1 MTNREAKKMKESDY
15 YQVFKNADVTG
26 EVCVTDNITIG
37 CLSEVEELP
46 RAYYEVA
53 GDGKRKCGEVK
64 ACCGGATC
72 EGSCCEG
79 KVGHPPSAREQLLKD
94 AIGIVTKDRNNV
106 YGPPE
111 DSFTVIGAYW
121 DTYLKHSKVATV
133 DAADV
138 AIMMALMKMGRLT
151 FNKRHRDS
159 AVDAAGYL
167 ACLQEAIQ

>member
-1 MTNREAKKMKESDY
+1 MSDY
-15 YQVFKNADVTG
+15 EQFFKKADVTG
-26 EVCVTDNITIG
+26 EVCTADNITIG
-37 CLSEVEELP
+37 PVS
-46 RAYYEVA
+46 
-53 GDGKRKCGEVK
+53 K

-94 AIGIVTKDRNNV
+94 AIGIVTKDRNNI

-138 AIMMALMKMGRLT
+138 AIMMALMKMARLT

>member
-1 MTNREAKKMKESDY
+1 MSDY
-15 YQVFKNADVTG
+15 AEVFRHAEVIG
-26 EVCVTDNITIG
+26 GVCVTDNIAIG
-37 CLSEVEELP
+37 PVP
-46 RAYYEVA
+46 
-53 GDGKRKCGEVK
+53 K

-111 DSFTVIGAYW
+111 DSFKVIAAYW
-121 DTYLKHSKVATV
+121 NTYLKHSKVATV

-138 AIMMALMKMGRLT
+138 AIMMTLMKTARLT

-167 ACLQEAIQ
+167 ACLQDALQ

>member
-1 MTNREAKKMKESDY
+1 VS
-15 YQVFKNADVTG
+15 
-26 EVCVTDNITIG
+26 
-37 CLSEVEELP
+37 
-46 RAYYEVA
+46 
-53 GDGKRKCGEVK
+53 K

-79 KVGHPPSAREQLLKD
+79 KVGHPPSAREQFLKD

-111 DSFTVIGAYW
+111 DSFKVIAAYW
-121 DTYLKHSKVATV
+121 DVYLKHSNVATV

-138 AIMMALMKMGRLT
+138 AIMMTLMKIARLT

-167 ACLQEAIQ
+167 ACLQDAIND

>member
-1 MTNREAKKMKESDY
+1 MKESDY

-26 EVCVTDNITIG
+26 EVCVTDNIAIG
-37 CLSEVEELP
+37 PVS
-46 RAYYEVA
+46 
-53 GDGKRKCGEVK
+53 K

-94 AIGIVTKDRNNV
+94 AIGIVTKDRNNI

-111 DSFTVIGAYW
+111 DSFKVIAAYW
-121 DTYLKHSKVATV
+121 DVYLKHSKVATV

-167 ACLQEAIQ
+167 ACLQEALQ

>member
-1 MTNREAKKMKESDY
+1 MSDY
-15 YQVFKNADVTG
+15 TKVFKNADVTG
-26 EVCVTDNITIG
+26 EVCVADTLLVDCT
-37 CLSEVEELP
+37 S
-46 RAYYEVA
+46 
-53 GDGKRKCGEVK
+53 K

-72 EGSCCEG
+72 EGMCCDG

-167 ACLQEAIQ
+167 ACLQDTIND

>member
-1 MTNREAKKMKESDY
+1 MSDY
-15 YQVFKNADVTG
+15 EQFFKKADVTG
-26 EVCVTDNITIG
+26 EVCVADNLTIG
-37 CLSEVEELP
+37 PVS
-46 RAYYEVA
+46 
-53 GDGKRKCGEVK
+53 K

-72 EGSCCEG
+72 EGTCCED
-79 KVGHPPSAREQLLKD
+79 KVGYPPSAREIFLKEVT
-94 AIGIVTKDRNNV
+94 GIVTKDRNNI

-138 AIMMALMKMGRLT
+138 AIMMALMKMARLT

-167 ACLQEAIQ
+167 ACLQEALQ

>member
-1 MTNREAKKMKESDY
+1 MKESDY

-26 EVCVTDNITIG
+26 EVCVADTLLVDCT
-37 CLSEVEELP
+37 S
-46 RAYYEVA
+46 
-53 GDGKRKCGEVK
+53 K

-72 EGSCCEG
+72 EGMCCEG

-111 DSFTVIGAYW
+111 DSFKVIAAYW
-121 DTYLKHSKVATV
+121 NTYLKHSKVTTV

-138 AIMMALMKMGRLT
+138 AIMMALMKMARLT

-167 ACLQEAIQ
+167 ACLQEALQ

>member
-1 MTNREAKKMKESDY
+1 MKESDY

-26 EVCVTDNITIG
+26 EVCVADNIAIG
-37 CLSEVEELP
+37 PVS
-46 RAYYEVA
+46 
-53 GDGKRKCGEVK
+53 K

-79 KVGHPPSAREQLLKD
+79 KVGHPPSAREIFLKEVT
-94 AIGIVTKDRNNV
+94 GIVTKDRNNV

-111 DSFTVIGAYW
+111 DSFKVIAAYW
-121 DTYLKHSKVATV
+121 DVYLKHSKVATV

-138 AIMMALMKMGRLT
+138 AIMMALMKMARLT

-167 ACLQEAIQ
+167 ACLQDTIND